1 MMIDLTDRAALI
13 TGGGQGVGEAI
24 ALVLAQQGADVAIGD
39 VQVDR
44 AEKVAEEVRRR
55 GRLAFAFHLDVSSRA
70 SARKAAARVVSEW
83 GRIDILVNNAGV
95 AGGPADAAGDG
106 VEATWDHV
114 LAINVKGVVN
124 CTDAVMP
131 YMAEARYGKII
142 NIASA
147 AGKPGDPIWMGA
159 SGPAPADATPP
170 LGGSAYG
177 ASKAAVIRHTQI
189 SAAAAAPFNINVNAI
204 CPSRMITPMGL
215 EIARTA
221 QVSGQAAAGEDLV
234 ELRRK
239 NVLQVNRFGRELEP
253 LDIGKMAA
261 FLASEDARNVT
272 GQSINVDGGFK
283 MGV

>member
-1 MMIDLTDRAALI
+1 MMIDLTDRAALV

-142 NIASA
+142 NIASV

-159 SGPAPADATPP
+159 SGPAPEDASPP

-177 ASKAAVIRHTQI
+177 ASKAAVIRHTQL
-189 SAAAAAPFNINVNAI
+189 SAGAAAPFNINVNAI

-215 EIARTA
+215 EIARA
-221 QVSGQAAAGEDLV
+221 RQGSGEADAGEDLV

-239 NVLQVNRFGRELEP
+239 HVLQTNRFGRELEP
-253 LDIGKMAA
+253 LDIGNMAA

>member
-1 MMIDLTDRAALI
+1 MIDLTDRAALV

-39 VQVDR
+39 VQVDL
-44 AEKVAEEVRRR
+44 AERVADQIRRR
-55 GRLAFAFHLDVSSRA
+55 GRRAIAFHLDVSSRA
-70 SARKAAARVVSEW
+70 SAQAAAERVVSEW
-83 GRIDILVNNAGV
+83 GHIDILVNNAGV
-95 AGGPADAAGDG
+95 VDGPTDAAGDG

-114 LAINVKGVVN
+114 LAINLKGVVN

-131 YMAEARYGKII
+131 YMAQARYGKII
-142 NIASA
+142 NISSV
-147 AGKPGDPIWMGA
+147 AGKPADPIWMGE
-159 SGPAPADATPP
+159 SGPAPDGAKPP

-177 ASKAAVIRHTQI
+177 VSKAAVIRHTEL
-189 SAAAAAPFNINVNAI
+189 SAAVAARFNINVNAI

-215 EIARTA
+215 EIARMR
-221 QVSGQAAAGEDLV
+221 QVSEQSAAGEDLV

-239 NVLQVNRFGRELEP
+239 HVLQNNRFGRELEP

-261 FLASEDARNVT
+261 FLASEDSRNVT

-283 MGV
+283 IGV

>member
-142 NIASA
+142 NIASV

-159 SGPAPADATPP
+159 SGPAPEDASPP

-177 ASKAAVIRHTQI
+177 ASKAAVIRHTQL
-189 SAAAAAPFNINVNAI
+189 SAGAAAPFNINVNAI

-215 EIARTA
+215 EIARA
-221 QVSGQAAAGEDLV
+221 RQGSGEADAGEDLV

-239 NVLQVNRFGRELEP
+239 HVLQTNRFGRELEP
-253 LDIGKMAA
+253 LDIGNMAA

>member
-1 MMIDLTDRAALI
+1 MIDLKDRAAMV

-44 AEKVAEEVRRR
+44 AEKVAEEIRRR
-55 GRLAFAFHLDVSSRA
+55 GRLAIAFHLDVSSRA
-70 SARKAAARVVSEW
+70 SAQAAAARVVSEW
-83 GRIDILVNNAGV
+83 GHIDILVNNAGV
-95 AGGPADAAGDG
+95 AFGPVDAAGDG

-142 NIASA
+142 NIASV
-147 AGKPGDPIWMGA
+147 AGKPGDRIELGA
-159 SGPAPADATPP
+159 YGPAPADATPP

-215 EIARTA
+215 EIARTR